1 MNDPASAS
9 ASVVP
14 KPQCRPAFGIA
25 LLLALTWTMGSLVAV
40 ARTSDPA
47 LASQLLYPSA
57 GPDLIVAG
65 ALMLLVHA
73 WIFRKQPDPGPAG
86 SIVVM
91 GVVCAGLAAEHLI
104 HAADLFAVSLAAL
117 GMGLLI
123 SRPRALTPAG
133 VILGAAMALS
143 PLLVGAA
150 AGGLSAARRMDAS
163 CSTARRTVR
172 LGAGVV
178 LGFALVGLA
187 GWMDGR
193 PPWVAV
199 AVPEPLSRVG
209 PAAVWRFGA
218 EIADLAAPLLGLGL
232 LGLWVGGRMNGD
244 SVQTADPF
252 PLDHAMRVWMVVNI
266 LAILCFPTV
275 CATHAVVWFA
285 PPALLVPAGWRA
297 VRKALPAA
305 LPFSMKLTLAAFV
318 LLVALLTWPAIRAA
332 GGTIL
337 IALTTP

>member
-1 MNDPASAS
+1 MDDLADATI
-9 ASVVP
+9 
-14 KPQCRPAFGIA
+14 RPRPRHRLAFGLAVLTA
-25 LLLALTWTMGSLVAV
+25 LAWTVGGLVAG
-40 ARTSDPA
+40 ARTSDPT
-47 LASQLLYPSA
+47 LASQVLHPVA
-57 GPDLIVAG
+57 GPELIVAG
-65 ALMLLVHA
+65 ALLLLVHA
-73 WIFRKQPDPGPAG
+73 WVFRRQPDPGPAG
-86 SIVVM
+86 GIVVV

-123 SRPRALTPAG
+123 SRPRAPTPTG

-163 CSTARRTVR
+163 CPTARRTVR

-193 PPWVAV
+193 PVWVAL
-199 AVPEPLSRVG
+199 AIPEPLSRLG

-232 LGLWVGGRMNGD
+232 LGLWIGGQIKNGENVP
-244 SVQTADPF
+244 SPESF
-252 PLDHAMRVWMVVNI
+252 PLDHAVRVWMIVNV
-266 LAILCFPTV
+266 LALLCFPTA
-275 CATHAVVWFA
+275 CAAHAIVWFA
-285 PPALLVPAGWRA
+285 PQALLVPTGWRA
-297 VRKALPAA
+297 VRKSLTAT
-305 LPFSMKLTLAAFV
+305 LPFSMKLTLAAFAT
-318 LLVALLTWPAIRAA
+318 LLALLTWPAIRAA

-337 IALTTP
+337 VALTAS

>member
-1 MNDPASAS
+1 MDDPASAS
-9 ASVVP
+9 TSVVP
-14 KPQCRPAFGIA
+14 KPECRAAFGIA
-25 LLLALTWTMGSLVAV
+25 VLLTLAWTIGGLSAV
-40 ARTSDPA
+40 VRTSDPT
-47 LASQLLYPSA
+47 LASQALRPVA
-57 GPDLIVAG
+57 GPELIVAG

-73 WIFRKQPDPGPAG
+73 WVFRMQPDPGPAG
-86 SIVVM
+86 SIVVV

-123 SRPRALTPAG
+123 SRPRALTPTG

-150 AGGLSAARRMDAS
+150 AGGLSAARRMGAS
-163 CSTARRTVR
+163 GPTARRTVR
-172 LGAGVV
+172 LGAGMV

-193 PPWVAV
+193 PPWVAI

-232 LGLWVGGRMNGD
+232 LGLWVGGRMNGEN
-244 SVQTADPF
+244 VQTADPF

-266 LAILCFPTV
+266 LAVLCFPTM
-275 CATHAVVWFA
+275 CAAHAVVWLA

-297 VRKALPAA
+297 VQRSLATS
-305 LPFSMKLTLAAFV
+305 LPFSMKLTLATFATV
-318 LLVALLTWPAIRAA
+318 LALLTWPAIRAA

-337 IALTTP
+337 IALTAS

>member
-1 MNDPASAS
+1 MDDPASAS
-9 ASVVP
+9 ATVVS
-14 KPQCRPAFGIA
+14 KPQCRPAFGIG
-25 LLLALTWTMGSLVAV
+25 LLLILVWTTGGLIAV
-40 ARTSDPA
+40 ARTSDPT
-47 LASQLLYPSA
+47 LASQVLHPVA
-57 GPDLIVAG
+57 GPELIVAG
-65 ALMLLVHA
+65 TLMLLVHA
-73 WIFRKQPDPGPAG
+73 WVFRRQPDPGPAG
-86 SIVVM
+86 GIMVV
-91 GVVCAGLAAEHLI
+91 GLVCVGLAAEHRV
-104 HAADLFAVSLAAL
+104 HAADLFAISLAAV
-117 GMGLLI
+117 GMSLPV

-150 AGGLSAARRMDAS
+150 ASGLSAARRVDVS
-163 CSTARRTVR
+163 GPNARPTVR
-172 LGAGVV
+172 LGTGVV

-193 PPWVAV
+193 PPWA
-199 AVPEPLSRVG
+199 ALAIPDPLSRVG

-218 EIADLAAPLLGLGL
+218 EVADLAAPLLGLGL
-232 LGLWVGGRMNGD
+232 LGLWIGGRVNGD
-244 SVQTADPF
+244 SVRIPDSF

-275 CATHAVVWFA
+275 CAAHAIVWLA

-297 VRKALPAA
+297 VRKALTAA

-318 LLVALLTWPAIRAA
+318 LLVALLSWPAIRAA

-337 IALTTP
+337 IALTAP